1 MNDTIGTDR
10 AVAAF
15 VDRVRARLGDL
26 TEEEREE
33 LVGGLEADLSERIA
47 EGGSAG
53 ELGDPV
59 AYADELR
66 AAAGLERKGRGRR
79 PGVPARERVGA
90 WLDAGRA
97 RLGEVAASR
106 RGAPVWA
113 FLVAVRPVWWV
124 FRAWLAVQLVDMV
137 AGTSVATPVPTLM
150 GVGPGLLVL
159 AVAVVVSVQLGR
171 GLWWPGSAIGTSLWA
186 RLVLLGLNAF
196 AVVVAMPVVLAQ
208 FPASGAYDDQELYHA
223 PVVGIQQG
231 GELVTNVFPYDAEGR
246 ALTGV
251 QLFDQDGKPLSV
263 GRDARF
269 AFGATRVTASYP
281 WLNGGQR
288 LWNVYPLPGRAIEP
302 DGRLVVSPR
311 AWTSA
316 NPPLLPSPP
325 LAVVPPASLP
335 TASPSADPSSS
346 PSASPSAGPS
356 GTASP
361 DSEKHA
367 GR

>member
-15 VDRVRARLGDL
+15 VEQVRAGLGDL

-33 LVGGLEADLSERIA
+33 LVGGLEADLSERLA
-47 EGGSAG
+47 EGGDVA

-66 AAAGLERKGRGRR
+66 AAAGLEPKVRGRR
-79 PGVPARERVGA
+79 SGVPPRERVGA

-97 RLGEVAASR
+97 RLAEVAASR

-150 GVGPGLLVL
+150 GAGAGLAVL

-171 GLWWPGSAIGTSLWA
+171 GVWWPGSAVGTSLSA

-196 AVVVAMPVVLAQ
+196 GLVVAMPVVLAQ
-208 FPASGAYDDQELYHA
+208 FPASGAYDSQEFYSA
-223 PVVGIQQG
+223 PVVGLQQG
-231 GELVTNVFPYDAEGR
+231 GEFVENVFPYDAAGR
-246 ALTGV
+246 PLTGV
-251 QLFDQDGKPLSV
+251 QLFDQDGKPLAI

-335 TASPSADPSSS
+335 TAAPSAD

-356 GTASP
+356 GAASP